1 MRFLSF
7 LPHGLLVA
15 ASLLANSAIAQGNV
29 GAANEAVAAKAA
41 GRAKVID
48 DQLGAWELGTSF
60 GKAVVAAT
68 VETNITA
75 ELRLDEAHKKARD
88 MGLEM
93 PALPRERRDK
103 RGHVVFL
110 RNEERGR
117 VYRAIETRYGQAAA
131 NLYRWGMFVQ
141 SAKLG
146 NVESIAS
153 VEAIEK
159 SMNKVL
165 AECQLPAALGQ
176 PISAVG
182 KAYHYGKMDE
192 AIERVDSRVKY
203 LVTEVRAH
211 GRPDSEL
218 NDPQID
224 SLIFDAAIRRQELA
238 LHQAFEAEAS
248 PAGQTKVLL
257 QWLANP
263 PTGYILNPIWKR
275 LKEVGPRS
283 LPTICSEIPR
293 GAKLDESEWQT
304 DRHLLMALDMV
315 IFDQV
320 VQLGDVRAHATR
332 PFSSPCIKELARC
345 VSAGEVLPAASL
357 ALQRASLAT
366 NGRATV
372 ELLTIGVNAR
382 DEKWDQVLT
391 AIALAHILN
400 GFRQIDRFA
409 ARGELTSD
417 PREAYETDLEAV
429 RKLTI
434 HAREAI
440 VSAESALMSDS
451 ERRRNAEL
459 AMRWKRD
466 FLDEIRHSLGD
477 LNPRRVEQR
486 QALKVWERA
495 LRQAMAHDDNK
506 NLENKFAIYD
516 AQIEFLEKRL
526 GRSVTRRHSA
536 PGPLG
541 TFVIEL
547 NESVM
552 RAGRFAEE
560 SEIIKDLQSAI
571 RARDERF
578 ADYVSAIDQAA
589 FQSLTAAEQSLV
601 TKHSLRRA
609 SLDRAEQPSDK

>member
-1 MRFLSF
+1 MRYSSF
-7 LPHGLLVA
+7 IPHGLLA
-15 ASLLANSAIAQGNV
+15 AATFLANSAAAQDNA
-29 GAANEAVAAKAA
+29 GASNEAVAA
-41 GRAKVID
+41 RAELQTKSID
-48 DQLGAWELGTSF
+48 DQLRAWELGTSF
-60 GKAVVAAT
+60 GKAVIAAT

-75 ELRLDEAHKKARD
+75 ELRLDEAQKKARD
-88 MGLEM
+88 MGLEL

-103 RGHVVFL
+103 KGHVQFL
-110 RNEERGR
+110 RDEERGR
-117 VYRAIETRYGQAAA
+117 VYRGIQARYGQAAA
-131 NLYRWGMFVQ
+131 NLYRWGMFVHC
-141 SAKLG
+141 AKLG
-146 NVESIAS
+146 NVDYIAP

-176 PISAVG
+176 PISAVRR
-182 KAYHYGKMDE
+182 ANHYGQMDA

-203 LVTEVRAH
+203 LISEVRAH
-211 GRPDSEL
+211 GRPDTEL
-218 NDPQID
+218 DDPEID
-224 SLIFDAAIRRQELA
+224 SLIHNAAGRRHELA
-238 LHQAFEAEAS
+238 LHQAFETKSS
-248 PAGQTKVLL
+248 PADQTKVLL

-263 PTGYILNPIWKR
+263 PNASVLVPIRKR
-275 LKEVGPRS
+275 LQELGPRS
-283 LPTICSEIPR
+283 LPTICGAIPKD
-293 GAKLDESEWQT
+293 AKLDESEWQA
-304 DRHLLMALDMV
+304 DRHVLTALDMV
-315 IFDQV
+315 IFGQL
-320 VQLGDVRAHATR
+320 VQLWDVKANATR
-332 PFSSPCIKELARC
+332 PYSSPCIKELARC

-382 DEKWDQVLT
+382 DEKWNQVLT
-391 AIALAHILN
+391 EIALAHVLN

-417 PREAYETDLEAV
+417 PRVVYETDWETV

-440 VSAESALMSDS
+440 SSAERALTSDT
-451 ERRRNAEL
+451 ERRRNAEF

-477 LNPRRVEQR
+477 LDPGRAEQR
-486 QALKVWERA
+486 QAVKVWERA
-495 LRQAMAHDDNK
+495 LRQAMTHDDQRK
-506 NLENKFAIYD
+506 LENKVAVFD

-560 SEIIKDLQSAI
+560 REIIKDLQSAI
-571 RARDERF
+571 RLRDERF

-589 FQSLTAAEQSLV
+589 FQFLSAAEQSLV
-601 TKHSLRRA
+601 IKHGLRKA
-609 SLDRAEQPSDK
+609 SLDPAGQPSDK